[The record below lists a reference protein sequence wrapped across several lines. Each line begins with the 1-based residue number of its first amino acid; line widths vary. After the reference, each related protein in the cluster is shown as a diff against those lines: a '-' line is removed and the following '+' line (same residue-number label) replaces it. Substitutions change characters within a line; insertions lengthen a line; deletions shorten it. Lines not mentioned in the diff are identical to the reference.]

1 MSKHLK
7 KLRINITITPD
18 LLKRIDKAVT
28 PYERSRFINAACQEA
43 LDKIEAGKG
52 SK

>member
-1 MSKHLK
+1 MSKHSK

-28 PYERSRFINAACQEA
+28 PYERSRFINAACLVA
-43 LDKIEAGKG
+43 IDKLAPCKE